1 MVKPT
6 SIYHGIK
13 YESGQ
18 TTEVNDILAVE
29 EMLSISINSKLFTIT
44 MRSPGDEQEL
54 VRGLLYAEGVY
65 TDKKNPLILITTK
78 NRDGYITAMNVSAD
92 PDTIHFEAIAE
103 RNIISVTSCGLCGRT
118 ELNIDLNG
126 KLIHQEK
133 IYASQVINM
142 FELMRKNQSTFHSSG
157 GSHAAAIFDV
167 QGKLLTTK
175 EDIGR
180 HNAVDKVI
188 GDLLLQNKLSE
199 AVCIIVS
206 GRISY
211 EIVSKTYTAGI
222 PFLAAVSAP
231 STLAV
236 DQCREAGIT
245 MMGFCRSKKFTVYS
259 GAENVIMD

>member
-1 MVKPT
+1 MAKPT

-13 YESGQ
+13 YDTGK
-18 TTEVNDILAVE
+18 TTEVNDTLAVE
-29 EMLSISINSKLFTIT
+29 EMLSISINSKPFTIT

-65 TDKKNPLILITTK
+65 TEKKNPLILITTK
-78 NRDGYITAMNVSAD
+78 NREGYITGMNVSAE
-92 PDTIHFEAIAE
+92 PDIVNFEAIAE

-126 KLIHQEK
+126 KLIHKEK
-133 IYASQVINM
+133 IYASQVIDM

-167 QGKLLTTK
+167 HGKLLTTK

-188 GDLLLQNKLSE
+188 GDLLLQNKLKE
-199 AVCIIVS
+199 AVSLIVS

-231 STLAV
+231 SSLAV
-236 DQCREAGIT
+236 DQCREAGLT
-245 MMGFCRSKKFTVYS
+245 LMAFCRDKKFTVYS
-259 GAENVIMD
+259 CAENVIMD